1 MSSDRQSDAP
11 SPRPDELGPL
21 VRSRGAPLL
30 EALTEHVPDAEEHA
44 DATASYAFIA
54 AVELGFGRERC
65 ELYRDVTRLHE
76 IGVVYVPAEI
86 ASKPAS
92 ARTAAEAATF
102 EGHYEA
108 GYRLARGAGI
118 PERVCGWLLRQRER
132 FDGSGPE
139 GLAGERVPIESRL
152 MRAAC
157 VCQTA
162 LVAAE
167 PGDAR
172 SPLAR
177 AQEALDGA
185 AGTELD
191 PQVVRAL
198 TALLQRA
205 RSA

>member
-1 MSSDRQSDAP
+1 M
-11 SPRPDELGPL
+11 
-21 VRSRGAPLL
+21 
-30 EALTEHVPDAEEHA
+30 
-44 DATASYAFIA
+44 
-54 AVELGFGRERC
+54 ELGFGRDRC
-65 ELYRDVTRLHE
+65 ELYRDVTKLHE
-76 IGVVYVPAEI
+76 IGLVYVPAEV

-92 ARTAAEAATF
+92 ARTTAEAAVF

-139 GLAGERVPIESRL
+139 GLAGERIPIESRL
-152 MRAAC
+152 MRSAC

-162 LVAAE
+162 LVADE

-172 SPLAR
+172 NPLAR
-177 AQEALDGA
+177 AQEALDAA

-191 PQVVRAL
+191 PQVVQAL
-198 TALLQRA
+198 MALLRRA
-205 RSA
+205 RTA

>member
-1 MSSDRQSDAP
+1 M
-11 SPRPDELGPL
+11 
-21 VRSRGAPLL
+21 
-30 EALTEHVPDAEEHA
+30 PDAEEHA
-44 DATASYAFIA
+44 DATASYAFVA
-54 AVELGFGRERC
+54 AVELGFGRDRC

-76 IGVVYVPAEI
+76 IGLVYVPAEI

-139 GLAGERVPIESRL
+139 GLAGERIPIESRL

-177 AQEALDGA
+177 AQEALDAA

>member
-1 MSSDRQSDAP
+1 MPGSRSSSPRAGSGRPSGSPRSTHAPTQERPRRRSRTCSMSSDRRSDAP

-108 GYRLARGAGI
+108 GYRLARGAGV

-139 GLAGERVPIESRL
+139 GLAGERVS
-152 MRAAC
+152 
-157 VCQTA
+157 
-162 LVAAE
+162 
-167 PGDAR
+167 
-172 SPLAR
+172 
-177 AQEALDGA
+177 
-185 AGTELD
+185 
-191 PQVVRAL
+191 
-198 TALLQRA
+198 
-205 RSA
+205 

>member
-11 SPRPDELGPL
+11 SPPPDELGPL

-54 AVELGFGRERC
+54 AVELGFGRDRC
-65 ELYRDVTRLHE
+65 ELYRDATKLHE
-76 IGVVYVPAEI
+76 IGLVYVPAEI

-92 ARTAAEAATF
+92 ARTAVEAATF

-139 GLAGERVPIESRL
+139 GLAGDRIPVESRL
-152 MRAAC
+152 VRAAC

-162 LVAAE
+162 VATDE

-172 SPLAR
+172 TPLAR
-177 AQEALDGA
+177 AEAALGA
-185 AGTELD
+185 AAGSELD
-191 PQVVRAL
+191 PQVASAL
-198 TALLQRA
+198 TAVLTRA
-205 RSA
+205 R